1 MPMEV
6 AATVDKQ
13 SVNDSANVIRD
24 RIDTRDIYYKP
35 TLNPLK
41 DSRKNLAI
49 LSNHPGLVRNQFQV
63 AEGGPRGTCTAQA
76 LAAVI
81 DILRSTGK
89 SAAPRVSS
97 EMLYHHGRDIESQER
112 GQLTGSAPD
121 EGEGLWSLR
130 STIKAFYHNG
140 VCTEKAWIDPN
151 RVSAG
156 SELKLV
162 DMFKDARKTPL
173 GSYYRLNPILN
184 DYHAALNEVG
194 VIYAAAEVHDGWHE
208 DSVRLKRGRIEFDDD
223 RQGVITGNHAFAIV
237 GYTPEGFLVLNSW
250 GPGWGGFKAGGRTEV
265 PGVALWPYKDW
276 AERILDGWVLRL
288 GVSAPEAFRYSFGRQ
303 GLGDFVS
310 GQIAV
315 SSTPRHE
322 LMGHYINMDDGK
334 LVTNGPIPS
343 EPASLTATC
352 RLIED
357 SLKKKPKGREA
368 GKPYTKLLLWIPG
381 GSEGT
386 KETLHHIASTKDI
399 WRQKGVYPLTVL
411 WCSNLLDQAST
422 LIGRLADQAFER
434 VGRPGT
440 ELDVRIERETR
451 AIGKAVWRDVHK
463 SAILAAKEDE
473 WGDCVKGGAMND
485 AFKELSKLPPEVE
498 IHLVADGGG
507 AVLAHQMLAQIKE
520 VAMRISSLTLVLPA
534 CSVLQLKQMRDWLM
548 VKDKPDRVRL
558 ILAREQTHKRMFLG
572 NYGGS
577 ILDLIQWSFV
587 EDPPVRGP
595 SVKKEEPVARSL
607 IPLASDPK
615 SEALQ
620 TVGESSRIVG
630 LMAAAEARR
639 KFFALAIEELSG
651 PPGEEKITQLRLVS
665 AGKEA
670 RDMVQKI
677 VLNGVAGPGSRRSD
691 PCMCRGRRPKSLKS
705 GGCRTF
711 PRCLQTE
718 F

>member
-1 MPMEV
+1 MPMDV
-6 AATVDKQ
+6 QPTIDKK
-13 SVNDSANVIRD
+13 SLSDNSNVVKD
-24 RIDTRDIYYKP
+24 RIDTRDIFYKP

-41 DSRKNLAI
+41 DSRKNLSI
-49 LSNHPGLVRNQFQV
+49 LVNHPGLVRNQFQV
-63 AEGGPRGTCTAQA
+63 VGDGPRGTCTAQA

-81 DILRSTGK
+81 DILRSTNK
-89 SAAPRVSS
+89 TAPPRASAD
-97 EMLYHHGRDIESQER
+97 MLYHHGRDIESQER
-112 GQLTGSAPD
+112 GQLTSGAP
-121 EGEGLWSLR
+121 EAGEGLWSLR
-130 STIKAFYHNG
+130 STIKALYHNG
-140 VCTEKAWIDPN
+140 VCPEQAWIDPN
-151 RVSAG
+151 DIPEG

-162 DMFKDARKTPL
+162 NMFKEARKTPL

-208 DSVRLKRGRIEFDDD
+208 DSVRENGGRIEFDDD
-223 RQGVITGNHAFAIV
+223 RQGIIQGNHAFAIV

-250 GPGWGGFKAGGRTEV
+250 GPKWGEFKAGGRTKV

-322 LMGHYINMDDGK
+322 LMGHYIHMDDGK
-334 LVTNGPIPS
+334 LVANGAIPS
-343 EPASLTATC
+343 TAASLTATC

-357 SLKKKPKGREA
+357 SLKKKPGGKSG

-411 WCSNLLDQAST
+411 WCANLLDQAST

-434 VGRPGT
+434 VGRPGA

-451 AIGKAVWRDVHK
+451 AIGKAVWRDVHE
-463 SAILAAKEDE
+463 SARLAAREDE
-473 WGDCVKGGAMND
+473 WGDSVKAGAMND
-485 AFKELSKLPPEVE
+485 AFKELNKLPTDVE
-498 IHLVADGGG
+498 IHLVAEGGG
-507 AVLAHQMLAQIKE
+507 AVLAHQMLAQVPE
-520 VAMRISSLTLVLPA
+520 VSKRIASLTLVLPA
-534 CSVLQLKQMRDWLM
+534 CSVAQFKQMRDWLN
-548 VKDKPDRVRL
+548 VKERPDRLKL
-558 ILAREQTHKRMFLG
+558 ILASESVHKRMCLG

-577 ILDLIQWSFV
+577 ILDLIQWAFV
-587 EDPPVRGP
+587 EEPPVRATP
-595 SVKKEEPVARSL
+595 VKKDEPVVRSL
-607 IPLASDPK
+607 IPVSADPK
-615 SEALQ
+615 SEGLK
-620 TVGESSRIVG
+620 TVPEASRTVG
-630 LMAAAEARR
+630 LMLAAEARR
-639 KFFALAIEELSG
+639 VFYGLDIEELSG

-665 AGKEA
+665 AGKQA
-670 RDMVQKI
+670 RDMIQKS
-677 VLNGVAGPGSRRSD
+677 VLKEAAGAGQPEIGSLHASRPPAEIIELRRMPNGAQMPAV
-691 PCMCRGRRPKSLKS
+691 
-705 GGCRTF
+705 
-711 PRCLQTE
+711 
-718 F
+718 